1 MSDFMLIVTEDE
13 RAHESEDPKAM
24 AALIE
29 KRAAFAERARE
40 SGILGDAGRFRP
52 SREGKRVRR
61 RGDRVDVIDGPF
73 TDDGRA
79 LAAYYCVQAES
90 AEAAA
95 KIAAD
100 CPVLAGDEVDVRPI
114 MKGSVDVDKDSKPGK
129 IFAFGVLGSAE
140 TEESWVAT
148 MDRIEADSQSMAP
161 LPGRCGGVRLMPP
174 KTGRRV
180 ATDGG
185 RRAIFDG
192 PFLESK
198 EVIGGVMFARM
209 TSIEEAVRWAT
220 ETPFIARGTAE
231 IRELWRS

>member
-1 MSDFMLIVTEDE
+1 
-13 RAHESEDPKAM
+13 
-24 AALIE
+24 
-29 KRAAFAERARE
+29 
-40 SGILGDAGRFRP
+40 
-52 SREGKRVRR
+52 
-61 RGDRVDVIDGPF
+61 
-73 TDDGRA
+73 
-79 LAAYYCVQAES
+79 
-90 AEAAA
+90 
-95 KIAAD
+95 
-100 CPVLAGDEVDVRPI
+100 
-114 MKGSVDVDKDSKPGK
+114 
-129 IFAFGVLGSAE
+129 
-140 TEESWVAT
+140 
-148 MDRIEADSQSMAP
+148 MDRIEADSQSMSP

-220 ETPFIARGTAE
+220 GTPSIAHGVLE